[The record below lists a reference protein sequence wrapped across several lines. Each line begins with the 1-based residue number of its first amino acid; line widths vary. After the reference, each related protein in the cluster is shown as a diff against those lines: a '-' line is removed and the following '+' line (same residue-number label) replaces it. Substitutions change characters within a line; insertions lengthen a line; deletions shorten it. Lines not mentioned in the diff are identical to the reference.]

1 MTHHQPVQCPGAFAA
16 QQCSSWICE
25 TSCEVLDQVDGCLAA
40 PSSCC
45 CLVVMQLGAV
55 GCMSGHICGRSS
67 LLHLGSRHAGKQVTL
82 WCDTENKLLV
92 DCASR
97 ALSLHFSPCCAVSS
111 SACGRA
117 VYHTDWWKMIK
128 LVEDMLLS
136 LQVDMCLD
144 VQTITEQ
151 LRLQLSSQF

>member
-1 MTHHQPVQCPGAFAA
+1 M
-16 QQCSSWICE
+16 
-25 TSCEVLDQVDGCLAA
+25 
-40 PSSCC
+40 
-45 CLVVMQLGAV
+45 VMQLGAV
-55 GCMSGHICGRSS
+55 GCMSGHICGQSS
-67 LLHLGSRHAGKQVTL
+67 LLHLGIRHAGKLVIL
-82 WCDTENKLLV
+82 CCDTDYKLLV

-97 ALSLHFSPCCAVSS
+97 ALGLHLSPCCAVSS
-111 SACGRA
+111 SACGMA
-117 VYHTDWWKMIK
+117 VYHMDWLMMIK